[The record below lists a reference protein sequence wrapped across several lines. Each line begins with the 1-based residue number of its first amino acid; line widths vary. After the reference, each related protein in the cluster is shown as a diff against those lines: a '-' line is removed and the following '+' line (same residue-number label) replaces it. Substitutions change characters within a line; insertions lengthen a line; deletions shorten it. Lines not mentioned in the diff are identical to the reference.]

1 MLKPF
6 YSEVL
11 SRTEVAV
18 SGEWCNSSPRDW
30 RGQAQASEPIV
41 AVSFLIGSEGISWS
55 KSERGQ
61 PDGQSIRLLL
71 GHHDSDGCDVQ
82 VNFSVGGGQVVSR
95 TLVQSREYIPKLLA
109 NCTVSTA
116 SIFNFG
122 TIEGSHSVALAA
134 IFLAASD
141 VRVGRNGLWHLRRDF
156 AESVPDAYRQLLS
169 FGRTGHLA
177 AA

>member
-11 SRTEVAV
+11 SRTEVTI
-18 SGEWCNSSPRDW
+18 SGEWRSGSPRDW
-30 RGQAQASEPIV
+30 WGRAHASEPLV
-41 AVSFLIGSEGISWS
+41 AVSLLIGSEGISWC
-55 KSERGQ
+55 KSERGK

-71 GHHDSDGCDVQ
+71 GHHDAEGCDVQ

-95 TLVQSREYIPKLLA
+95 TFVQSREYIPKLLA

-116 SIFNFG
+116 SIFNFASV
-122 TIEGSHSVALAA
+122 EGSNSITLAV
-134 IFLAASD
+134 IFLAAAD
-141 VRVGRNGLWHLRRDF
+141 VRMGRNGLWHLRRDF

-169 FGRTGHLA
+169 FGRTGYLA